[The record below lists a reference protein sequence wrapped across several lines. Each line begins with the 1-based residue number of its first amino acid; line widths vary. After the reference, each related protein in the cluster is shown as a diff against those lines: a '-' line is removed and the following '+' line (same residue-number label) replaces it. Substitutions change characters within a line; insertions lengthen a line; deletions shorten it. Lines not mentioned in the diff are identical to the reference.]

1 MAIAAL
7 LTLLA
12 LVQEPV
18 PFRDLHADGKTP
30 EEVGARLTLP
40 DGRVVLHGP
49 YERFHR
55 NGKSAARGEYAL
67 GLRTG
72 AWELRHEDGK
82 MRARGEYVRGL
93 EQGPWVEFHERT
105 AKKASEGSY
114 RAGLRTGKWTFWDRD
129 GKKKDF
135 PSGEWKVVEAKDAGK
150 VRSRGAQIEGTKDGP
165 WLHLWPNGA
174 AQFVARFELGRLD
187 ELFFLHPDGTLDP
200 KWLSR
205 KSLPREL
212 PEWAEPFVAGLPRE
226 DLPLQVTPAA
236 RARVAEW
243 LASGAEPVEPALLA
257 EPREHAPAA
266 VEALRACALDTE
278 EGLSRARRLHG
289 LLRQLFGGVGWDWSD
304 KEAALLARR
313 WGSAWELLRDEDVLW
328 QVDFDPRWRWL
339 GHDLGS
345 SALLRPPGL
354 EELRDG
360 GGRFGGRLGGA
371 RAPFPKE
378 TLARAAAW
386 LVAQQDAR
394 DLWRGERGDEV
405 ADSAL
410 VLLVLLGDGHSH
422 RTGEHAAA
430 VQRGLLALRARLAEP
445 GALAGV
451 RAHALVTWL
460 HAELY
465 DIERAPGLSLI
476 VREHAGA
483 LLERLGEDGRF
494 APDALEDALA
504 RFTLAYVASGRH
516 ALDEEELARL
526 LATSADHAR
535 SAREAALPGPAART
549 LVGVGLLAQ
558 LFGGPRPAPE
568 VLVPYAEW
576 LERHP
581 PDAQTPPEETVFGAW
596 AAMQLGKPAAPPWIA
611 ALEGPLRSGWQADGA
626 YKAQRT
632 AVSRLEATCL
642 AALTLQC
649 WHRWP
654 VILAQR

>member
-1 MAIAAL
+1 VTIAAL

-30 EEVGARLTLP
+30 EEVGAHLTLA
-40 DGRVVLHGP
+40 DGRIVLHGP

-55 NGKSAARGEYAL
+55 NGKSAARGEYEL

-72 AWELRHEDGK
+72 PWELRHEDGK
-82 MRARGEYVRGL
+82 MRARGKYVRGL
-93 EQGPWVEFHERT
+93 EEGPWVEFHERT

-114 RAGLRTGKWTFWDRD
+114 RAGLRTGKWTFWDED
-129 GKKKDF
+129 GAKRDF
-135 PSGEWKVVEAKDAGK
+135 PTGAWKVLETKDAAGK
-150 VRSRGAQIEGTKDGP
+150 VRARGAQIESTKDGP

-200 KWLSR
+200 KWLSK

-212 PEWAEPFVAGLPRE
+212 PEWAEAFVAGLPRA
-226 DLPLQVTPAA
+226 DLPLQVTPEA

-243 LASGAEPVEPALLA
+243 LASGAEPGAPALVA
-257 EPREHAPAA
+257 EARLHVPAA
-266 VEALRACALDTE
+266 VEALRACTLDTE
-278 EGLSRARRLHG
+278 EGRERARRLHL

-304 KEAALLARR
+304 KEGTLVVRR
-313 WGSAWELLRDEDVLW
+313 WASAWELLKDEDVLW
-328 QVDFDPRWRWL
+328 QLDFDPRWRWL
-339 GHDLGS
+339 GHDLES

-354 EELRDG
+354 EDLRDG
-360 GGRFGGRLGGA
+360 GGRFGGRFGGPP
-371 RAPFPKE
+371 APFPKE

-394 DLWRGERGDEV
+394 GLWRGERGDEV
-405 ADSAL
+405 ADTAL

-422 RTGEHAAA
+422 RTGEHPAA

-465 DIERAPGLSLI
+465 DDERAPGLSLI
-476 VREHAGA
+476 VREHAGT

-494 APDALEDALA
+494 SPDALEDAWHASPWPTSPPAGTHWTRRSSRACSRRA
-504 RFTLAYVASGRH
+504 RPR
-516 ALDEEELARL
+516 
-526 LATSADHAR
+526 
-535 SAREAALPGPAART
+535 PAAR
-549 LVGVGLLAQ
+549 A
-558 LFGGPRPAPE
+558 R
-568 VLVPYAEW
+568 
-576 LERHP
+576 RRS
-581 PDAQTPPEETVFGAW
+581 PDRQRARSSASGSW
-596 AAMQLGKPAAPPWIA
+596 RSSSAAH
-611 ALEGPLRSGWQADGA
+611 GPLRRCSSPTRSGSSATR
-626 YKAQRT
+626 RT
-632 AVSRLEATCL
+632 PRHRRRRRSSVPGPPCSSASRPLRRGSPRSRDRCAPAGRPMAPTRPS
-642 AALTLQC
+642 A
-649 WHRWP
+649 R
-654 VILAQR
+654 R